1 MSEITLEKVDMV
13 KDRMYVTYAEAKE
26 ALEKNDG
33 DVLDAIVYLEQKIKA
48 ESVEN
53 NESAEEE
60 SETCETVDDFKVWL
74 KDLINKGNVN
84 RVKIKKD
91 EKVLIDIPVNA
102 GIAAGVIAAVI
113 PQLLVIGVI
122 TAVATKLTIEITK
135 DDGTVEV
142 VNKVVKDVA
151 EDVSKKTKDIVN
163 SVKKKAGMVKSTMEN
178 GKSVHKEEN
187 SDHIYSY
194 TVKFDE
200 EK

>member
-48 ESVEN
+48 ESVDN

-60 SETCETVDDFKVWL
+60 RETCETVDDFKVWL

-84 RVKIKKD
+84 RIKIKKD
-91 EKVLIDIPVNA
+91 DKVLIDIPVNA

-163 SVKKKAGMVKSTMEN
+163 SVKKKAGIVKSTMEN
-178 GKSVHKEEN
+178 GKSVHREEN

>member
-48 ESVEN
+48 ESVDN

-60 SETCETVDDFKVWL
+60 RETCETVDDFKVWL
-74 KDLINKGNVN
+74 KDVINKGNVN
-84 RVKIKKD
+84 RIKIKKD
-91 EKVLIDIPVNA
+91 DKVLIDIPVNA

-151 EDVSKKTKDIVN
+151 EDVSKKTKDILN

-178 GKSVHKEEN
+178 GKSVHREEN

>member
-48 ESVEN
+48 ESVDN

-60 SETCETVDDFKVWL
+60 RETCETVDDFKVWI

-84 RVKIKKD
+84 RIKIKKD
-91 EKVLIDIPVNA
+91 DKVLIDVPVNA

-163 SVKKKAGMVKSTMEN
+163 SVKKKAGIVKSTMEN
-178 GKSVHKEEN
+178 GKSAHREEN

>member
-33 DVLDAIVYLEQKIKA
+33 DVLDAIVYLEQKIKT

>member
-48 ESVEN
+48 ESVDN

-60 SETCETVDDFKVWL
+60 RETCETVDDFKVWL

-84 RVKIKKD
+84 RIKIKKD
-91 EKVLIDIPVNA
+91 DKVLIDIPVNA

-163 SVKKKAGMVKSTMEN
+163 SVKKKAGIVKSTMEN
-178 GKSVHKEEN
+178 GKSAHREEN

>member
-48 ESVEN
+48 ESVDN

-60 SETCETVDDFKVWL
+60 RETCETVDDFKVWL

-84 RVKIKKD
+84 RIKIKKD
-91 EKVLIDIPVNA
+91 DKVLIDITVNA

-151 EDVSKKTKDIVN
+151 EDVSKKTKDILN

-178 GKSVHKEEN
+178 GKSVHREEN

>member
-48 ESVEN
+48 ESVDN

-60 SETCETVDDFKVWL
+60 RETCETVDDFKVWL

-84 RVKIKKD
+84 RIKIKKD
-91 EKVLIDIPVNA
+91 DKVLIDIPVNA

-151 EDVSKKTKDIVN
+151 EDVSKKTKEIGN
-163 SVKKKAGMVKSTMEN
+163 SVKKKAGIVKSTML
-178 GKSVHKEEN
+178 VPRL
-187 SDHIYSY
+187 
-194 TVKFDE
+194 V
-200 EK
+200 

>member
-13 KDRMYVTYAEAKE
+13 KDRMFVTYAEAKE

-33 DVLDAIVYLEQKIKA
+33 DVLNAIVYLEQKIKD
-48 ESVEN
+48 ESKTS
-53 NESAEEE
+53 NEDAEEC
-60 SETCETVDDFKVWL
+60 SEACETVDDFMAWL

-91 EKVLIDIPVNA
+91 DKVLIDIPVNA

-122 TAVATKLTIEITK
+122 TAVATKITIEITK

-151 EDVSKKTKDIVN
+151 DDVSKKTKDIVN
-163 SVKKKAGMVKSTMEN
+163 SVKKKAGMVKSTMES

>member
-48 ESVEN
+48 ESVDN

-60 SETCETVDDFKVWL
+60 RETCETVDDFKVWL

-84 RVKIKKD
+84 RIKIKKD
-91 EKVLIDIPVNA
+91 DKVLIDIPVNA

-151 EDVSKKTKDIVN
+151 EDVSKKTKDILN
-163 SVKKKAGMVKSTMEN
+163 SVKKKAGIVKSTMEN
-178 GKSVHKEEN
+178 GKSAHREEN

>member
-48 ESVEN
+48 ESVDN
-53 NESAEEE
+53 NESAEEVR
-60 SETCETVDDFKVWL
+60 ETCETVDDFKAWI

-84 RVKIKKD
+84 RIKIKKD
-91 EKVLIDIPVNA
+91 DKVLIDIPVNA

-163 SVKKKAGMVKSTMEN
+163 SVKKKAGIVKSTMEN
-178 GKSVHKEEN
+178 GKSAHREEN

>member
-48 ESVEN
+48 ESVDN

-60 SETCETVDDFKVWL
+60 RETCETVDDFKVWI

-84 RVKIKKD
+84 RIKIKKD
-91 EKVLIDIPVNA
+91 DKVLIDIPVNA

-163 SVKKKAGMVKSTMEN
+163 SVKKKAGIVKSTMEN
-178 GKSVHKEEN
+178 GKSAHREEN

>member
-48 ESVEN
+48 ESVDN

-60 SETCETVDDFKVWL
+60 RETCETVDDFKVWL

-84 RVKIKKD
+84 RIKIKKD
-91 EKVLIDIPVNA
+91 DKVLIDIPVNA

-151 EDVSKKTKDIVN
+151 EDVSKKTKDILN

-178 GKSVHKEEN
+178 GKSVHREEN

>member
-48 ESVEN
+48 ESVDN

-60 SETCETVDDFKVWL
+60 RETCETVDDFKVWL

-84 RVKIKKD
+84 RIKIKKD
-91 EKVLIDIPVNA
+91 DKVLIDVPVNA

-163 SVKKKAGMVKSTMEN
+163 SVKKKAGIVKSTMEN
-178 GKSVHKEEN
+178 GKSAHREEN

>member
-48 ESVEN
+48 ESVDN
-53 NESAEEE
+53 NESAEEVR
-60 SETCETVDDFKVWL
+60 ETCETVDDFKVWI

-84 RVKIKKD
+84 RIKIKKD
-91 EKVLIDIPVNA
+91 DKVLIDIPVNA

-163 SVKKKAGMVKSTMEN
+163 SVKKKAGIVKSTML
-178 GKSVHKEEN
+178 VPRL
-187 SDHIYSY
+187 
-194 TVKFDE
+194 V
-200 EK
+200 

>member
-48 ESVEN
+48 ESVDN

-60 SETCETVDDFKVWL
+60 RETCETVDDFKVWL

-84 RVKIKKD
+84 RIKIKKD
-91 EKVLIDIPVNA
+91 DKVLIDIPVNA

-151 EDVSKKTKDIVN
+151 EDVSKKTKDILN
-163 SVKKKAGMVKSTMEN
+163 SVKKKAGIVKSTMEN
-178 GKSVHKEEN
+178 GKSVHREEN

>member
-48 ESVEN
+48 ESVDN

-60 SETCETVDDFKVWL
+60 RETCETVDDFKVWL
-74 KDLINKGNVN
+74 KDVINKGNVN
-84 RVKIKKD
+84 RIKIKKD
-91 EKVLIDIPVNA
+91 DKVLIDIPVNA

>member
-48 ESVEN
+48 ESVDN
-53 NESAEEE
+53 NESAEEVR
-60 SETCETVDDFKVWL
+60 ETCETVDDFKVWL

-84 RVKIKKD
+84 RIKIKKD
-91 EKVLIDIPVNA
+91 DKVLIDIPVNA

-151 EDVSKKTKDIVN
+151 EDVSKKTKDILN

-178 GKSVHKEEN
+178 GKSVHREEN

>member
-187 SDHIYSY
+187 SDYIYSY